1 MPIQIH
7 QAKGF
12 SKLDNDYIKNLPTD
26 NFEKEMAYETLPTTI
41 EDLLRAS
48 DSKLKIEPD
57 IDSIYGTASTLTAI
71 LDSMT
76 NLKCLSI
83 SRKMSAAPTAKTK
96 IAVEFQHSQGT
107 VNEGK
112 SFYGN
117 LGYMQSVTF
126 ATAINNGFIFT
137 ITAHLI
143 DSKNTLNA
151 PCSIR
156 KEYSSVMFLAMN
168 LTRLLFLNA
177 ISTED
182 ILECYE
188 CYDETDDPILPQIMI
203 HMQQMIKKKE
213 LMDRTGISCRWMAN
227 GVIFGNFKKSQ
238 HIHAYLN
245 CNTQLEALAFS
256 TVFDCF
262 IQIMK
267 LGVFKKKEFLRK
279 RKYQLFTQDDFLK
292 HDSSILRDQNTDLQT
307 HMNYVGDRL
316 IFHVANAGMK
326 LKVTPIEVNRA
337 LENNADAAEEDNDTD
352 YTEEDNT
359 DADRVD
365 TMFEENRQG
374 LSVLLNDFVCVQA
387 LADHKSLS
395 MFVDNG
401 YEFQWDGNFEYCL
414 VAPLGRPKRKTVTNR
429 TNNSDDIDAKSDDS
443 DDDSDAAESDASDD
457 ESSGVASS
465 GDENDSI
472 TNGGSD
478 SDNVDTALNPNV
490 IPDPI
495 KLFPG
500 QKSQY
505 RNQCNHPLLASN
517 SSGPIRCK
525 WDPLLKK
532 LTPVKEYNAVVGMQE
547 YVSGLREAA
556 LYYRSE
562 LGPLLHL
569 PSILKNKF
577 AFMTENINEG
587 KELTKCMDLLKTID
601 EFRTI
606 MDLGNER
613 SFPLRIEMY
622 YYIGLEEASYF
633 NEGEEEEILSAFSES
648 LFNVTRTPLFSLQ
661 LAISPKMPLMYCW
674 YQSLEK
680 ARQLILRNIKPVH
693 LRDTGKQTSIFVV
706 NLQCSRELQA
716 SLVFASELLANGLGV
731 REGYS
736 QPLQIMAQI
745 MNKIPTTSPLLFPE
759 HRIRGVTVDFK
770 YDVVDPVMEAEAPS
784 SQMEAEAPSS
794 PIRFGICASYLAI
807 SGESE
812 ELISN
817 IIEME
822 ESSAADSRLE
832 GCPWIAS
839 VAIISKKLRAGA
851 RAGPYKKYSKL
862 VIRKYYATGLKFTLH
877 AIQSHART
885 YFTSEVGDKCDENE
899 KDKYLSRIITTFA
912 RVYLVAYFHQIKWDM
927 MNRFVT
933 LGVSKDRYCNLFR
946 GPEKL
951 PPIHLTDYMGDTDL
965 FCKRK
970 IESQNSDCGESFCM

>member
-12 SKLDNDYIKNLPTD
+12 SKIDNDYIKNLPTD

-41 EDLLRAS
+41 EDLLRES

-76 NLKCLSI
+76 NLQRLSI
-83 SRKMSAAPTAKTK
+83 YRKMNTAPTAKTK

-112 SFYGN
+112 SFYVN
-117 LGYMQSVTF
+117 LGYMPSVTF
-126 ATAINNGFIFT
+126 ARANNNGYLFT

-143 DSKNTLNA
+143 DSRNKFQK
-151 PCSIR
+151 PCSIL

-168 LTRLLFLNA
+168 LTRLFFLNTIKIDEIIA
-177 ISTED
+177 
-182 ILECYE
+182 CYK
-188 CYDETDDPILPQIMI
+188 CNDEADEADDPILPQIMI
-203 HMQQMIKKKE
+203 HINQMIHAKAE
-213 LMDRTGISCRWMAN
+213 FDRNGISCQWMAN
-227 GVIFGNFKKSQ
+227 GVIFGNFKKSL
-238 HIHAYLN
+238 HIQGDLN
-245 CNTQLEALAFS
+245 CNTQPEALAFS

-279 RKYQLFTQDDFLK
+279 RKCQLFTQDNFLK
-292 HDSSILRDQNTDLQT
+292 HDSSILRDRNTDLQT

-316 IFHVANAGMK
+316 IFLVANAGMK

-337 LENNADAAEEDNDTD
+337 LENNADADEENNDTD
-352 YTEEDNT
+352 YTAEDNR

-374 LSVLLNDFVCVQA
+374 LSVLLNAFVRVQA

-401 YEFQWDGNFEYCL
+401 YEFQWGGNFEYCV
-414 VAPLGRPKRKTVTNR
+414 VAPLARPKRRTVTNR
-429 TNNSDDIDAKSDDS
+429 TNNSDDIDAKSDDI
-443 DDDSDAAESDASDD
+443 DDDSDASDD
-457 ESSGVASS
+457 ESSGVALS

-478 SDNVDTALNPNV
+478 SDNVDTAFNLDV

-495 KLFPG
+495 PKLFPG
-500 QKSQY
+500 PKAQY
-505 RNQCNHPLLASN
+505 RNLCNHPLLACN
-517 SSGPIRCK
+517 SSGPIPCK

-547 YVSGLREAA
+547 YVSGMREAA
-556 LYYRSE
+556 LYYRRE

-569 PSILKNKF
+569 PSILKKQF
-577 AFMTENINEG
+577 AFKAESINER

-613 SFPLRIEMY
+613 SFPLRIEIY

-648 LFNVTRTPLFSLQ
+648 IFNVTRTPLFSLQ

-693 LRDTGKQTSIFVV
+693 QYTGKEITIYVV

-716 SLVFASELLANGLGV
+716 SLVFAGELLANGLGV
-731 REGYS
+731 RQGYS
-736 QPLQIMAQI
+736 QPLHIMAQI

-759 HRIRGVTVDFK
+759 HSIRGVTVNFK
-770 YDVVDPVMEAEAPS
+770 NDVVDPVMEAEAPS
-784 SQMEAEAPSS
+784 SQLEAEAPSS

-812 ELISN
+812 ELMSN
-817 IIEME
+817 LIEME
-822 ESSAADSRLE
+822 ESSAADSWLE

-839 VAIISKKLRAGA
+839 VAIITKKLRSGATAGSYQYLSKFLI
-851 RAGPYKKYSKL
+851 YKYH
-862 VIRKYYATGLKFTLH
+862 RTGLKFTLH
-877 AIQSHART
+877 AIQSHAQT

-927 MNRFVT
+927 MKRFGT
-933 LGVSKDRYCNLFR
+933 LGVSKDRYCNLFM

-965 FCKRK
+965 FCKRN
-970 IESQNSDCGESFCM
+970 ELQNSDCGESFCM